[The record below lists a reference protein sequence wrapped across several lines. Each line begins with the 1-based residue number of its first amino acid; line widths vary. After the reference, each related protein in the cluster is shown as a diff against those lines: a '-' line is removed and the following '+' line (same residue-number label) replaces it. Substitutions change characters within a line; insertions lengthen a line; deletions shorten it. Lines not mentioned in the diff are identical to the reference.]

1 VWDVSFYP
9 LLIVGIL
16 IGRSV
21 LLRKA
26 YLFPKEIACDMLD
39 RSLEEDLE
47 EELK

>member
-16 IGRSV
+16 IVQSV

-26 YLFPKEIACDMLD
+26 YLFLKEIAFDILD
-39 RSLEEDLE
+39 RFLEEDLE

>member
-1 VWDVSFYP
+1 MWDVSFYP

-26 YLFPKEIACDMLD
+26 YLLPIEIACDMLD
-39 RSLEEDLE
+39 RFLEEDLE
-47 EELK
+47 EESK